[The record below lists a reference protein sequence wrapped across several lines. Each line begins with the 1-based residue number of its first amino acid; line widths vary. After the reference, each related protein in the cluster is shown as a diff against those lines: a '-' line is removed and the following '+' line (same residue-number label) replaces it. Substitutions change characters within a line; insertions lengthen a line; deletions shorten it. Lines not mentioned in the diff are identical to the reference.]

1 MDVEDGRKKEG
12 VGMRPLERVWDCV
25 YRPSLC
31 KGEVIFA
38 VVSACSEDIV
48 SEEAMMIV
56 GEMERV
62 AAARGALG
70 PATLLI
76 AREAWVKSAAS
87 VQQRT

>member
-1 MDVEDGRKKEG
+1 MI
-12 VGMRPLERVWDCV
+12 L
-25 YRPSLC
+25 
-31 KGEVIFA
+31 A
-38 VVSACSEDIV
+38 VVSLCSSAMV

-70 PATLLI
+70 PATLLM
-76 AREAWVKSAAS
+76 AREAWVKRAAR